1 MNQERKIPGGRLSG
15 FDSTPAADPMPT
27 PSLPP
32 RRPATP
38 TTKPEVTKAPDV
50 ATNPAGRGLDD
61 RVKPSNVHVSV
72 ELIEPFSTWCQ
83 QMGLSHG
90 EGIIYILEATHDQL
104 PQLINPPT
112 TAGGSLFASRR
123 SHPARPTEG
132 PRTPLNYR
140 MRNEDFAILDQLV
153 EQHGATSRGHLIST
167 AITAYLNLK
176 Q

>member
-15 FDSTPAADPMPT
+15 FDATPAADPMPT

-32 RRPATP
+32 RRPAAP
-38 TTKPEVTKAPDV
+38 TAKPDPPTAP
-50 ATNPAGRGLDD
+50 ATNNPSGRGLDD

-72 ELIEPFSTWCQ
+72 ELIEPFSAWCKR
-83 QMGLSHG
+83 MGLSHG
-90 EGIIYILEATHDQL
+90 EGIIYILEATNDQL
-104 PQLINPPT
+104 PQLINPPA
-112 TAGGSLFASRR
+112 TAGGNLFASRR
-123 SHPARPTEG
+123 SHPARPAEG

-153 EQHGATSRGHLIST
+153 EEHGAISRGHLIST
-167 AITAYLNLK
+167 AITAHLNLK